1 LLLKYRNLTIRPWQP
16 ADRQAIATVIS
27 TVLAEYGLGWEP
39 AGADRDVLEIE
50 QYYLATGGAF
60 WTICDQHGQ
69 VVGSAGYYP
78 IARGH
83 KAVEIRK
90 MYVLPAYR
98 GQGLGKFVLQEL
110 EKAIAAAGW
119 QEIWVETASV
129 LVEAVQLYEKSGYQP
144 SEGVETMRCDR
155 VYFKHISTTFPLP
168 ETPSI
173 FT

>member
-1 LLLKYRNLTIRPWQP
+1 MLTYRNLTIRSWQP
-16 ADRQAIATVIS
+16 SDRQPIATVIS

-60 WTICDQHGQ
+60 WTICDQQGQ
-69 VVGSAGYYP
+69 VIGSAGYYP
-78 IARGH
+78 IARGS

-110 EKAIAAAGW
+110 EKAIVTQGW
-119 QEIWVETASV
+119 QEIWVETASI
-129 LVEAVQLYEKSGYQP
+129 LVGAVKLYENNGYLP
-144 SEGVETMRCDR
+144 RTGVETARCDR
-155 VYFKHISTTFPLP
+155 VYCKPFLP
-168 ETPSI
+168 
-173 FT
+173 